1 MICPRCGRT
10 VEDSNATFCPFC
22 GYNLKQ
28 QATAGGPSMAT
39 TTTTT
44 AVSSG
49 PSVAAAPPPAQ
60 QIMLLTSNYAAGYKV
75 DKVLGMVYGITVRSR
90 GLGGNLVAGLRTIAG
105 GEIREYTELAHQAR
119 QEALDRLAAH
129 AREMGA
135 NAVLS
140 VMFDSTE
147 LVQSMSEII
156 AFGTAVIIS
165 PSTGDQQLVR
175 LS

>member
-1 MICPRCGRT
+1 MICQKCGKS
-10 VEDSNATFCPFC
+10 VDDNATFCPFC
-22 GYNLKQ
+22 GNNIKQ
-28 QATAGGPSMAT
+28 QATGGPSP
-39 TTTTT
+39 
-44 AVSSG
+44 VGGSS
-49 PSVAAAPPPAQ
+49 PQV
-60 QIMLLTSNYAAGYKV
+60 ILLTSNYVAGYKV
-75 DKVLGMVYGITVRSR
+75 EKVIGMVYGITVRSR
-90 GLGGNLVAGLRTIAG
+90 GIGGNIVAGLRTIAG

-129 AREMGA
+129 AKEIGA

-156 AFGTAVIIS
+156 AFGTAVVIS
-165 PSTGDQQLVR
+165 PVTGDQQLVK